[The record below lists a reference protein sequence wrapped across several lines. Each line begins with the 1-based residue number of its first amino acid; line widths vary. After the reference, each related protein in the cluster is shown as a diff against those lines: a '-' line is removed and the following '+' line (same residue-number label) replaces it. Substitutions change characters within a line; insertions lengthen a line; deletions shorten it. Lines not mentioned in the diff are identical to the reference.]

1 MSETKSINVLDK
13 AKAHYQAQLKE
24 MKSYY
29 VEEWDTTI
37 YYRATSSLAQEA
49 EVVELTRAKKSI
61 EALVVSIINKA
72 RDENGKMLFSKHDR
86 DAIMRE
92 VDPNVILRLSSVLN
106 GGDANTSV
114 EEVEK
119 N

>member
-1 MSETKSINVLDK
+1 MSEQKKSVSVLDK
-13 AKAHYQAQLKE
+13 AKEHYQSQLKE

-29 VEEWDTTI
+29 VEEWDETI
-37 YYRATSSLAQEA
+37 YYRKTSSLAQEA
-49 EVVELTRAKKSI
+49 EVVELTRANKSI

-72 RDENGKMLFSKHDR
+72 RTEDGKLMFRKHDKE
-86 DAIMRE
+86 AMMRE
-92 VDPNVILRLSSVLN
+92 VDPSVILRISSVLN
-106 GGDANTSV
+106 GGDAATV

>member
-1 MSETKSINVLDK
+1 MSGSVLDK
-13 AKAHYQAQLKE
+13 ATAHYQSQLKE

-37 YYRATSSLAQEA
+37 YYRSTSSLQAES
-49 EVVELTRAKKSI
+49 EVVELTRKGKSI

-72 RDENGKMLFSKHDR
+72 RDENGKHIFKKLDKDKL
-86 DAIMRE
+86 MRE
-92 VDPNVILRLSSVLN
+92 VDPQVVLRISSVLN
-106 GGDANTSV
+106 GGDAETTV
-114 EEVEK
+114 EDVEK

>member
-1 MSETKSINVLDK
+1 MSEVKKKPDVLK
-13 AKAHYQAQLKE
+13 RATAHYQSQLKE

-37 YYRATSSLAQEA
+37 YFRNTSSLAQEA
-49 EVVELTRAKKSI
+49 EVVELTRANKSI

-72 RDENGKMLFSKHDR
+72 RFEDGSLMFNKHDKSTLMKE
-86 DAIMRE
+86 A
-92 VDPNVILRLSSVLN
+92 DPNVVLKLSSVLN
-106 GGDANTSV
+106 GGDIPV
-114 EEVEK
+114 GEIEK